1 MWDQGLKRWDQ
12 GSQVKYRRDQYHFG
26 PIKRGPKILNH
37 V

>member
-12 GSQVKYRRDQYHFG
+12 GSQVKYRDQYHFG
-26 PIKRGPKILNH
+26 PIKRGPQILNH